1 MLYRANFDTN
11 KGSIRMCEKN
21 GWRIVGKR
29 ENIGKN
35 KFGLWQSTVIM
46 EHRSKTVGEDL
57 QANILNFNT
66 MPAVTQKNNPKNGV
80 VILCLI
86 FKNQTS
92 RTRMCT
98 SSSCCSVTR
107 LGAFII
113 KSWAAPLSGNAI
125 TSRIVSSSA
134 KSITILSIPGA
145 IPA

>member
-1 MLYRANFDTN
+1 MTV
-11 KGSIRMCEKN
+11 KP
-21 GWRIVGKR
+21 
-29 ENIGKN
+29 
-35 KFGLWQSTVIM
+35 FGLFSGQKKYLIYKIYLDTVSGNFRYKQGQSTVIM
-46 EHRSKTVGEDL
+46 EHRSKTVGVDL

-66 MPAVTQKNNPKNGV
+66 MPTVAQKNNPKNGV

-86 FKNQTS
+86 LKNQTS

>member
-1 MLYRANFDTN
+1 MTV
-11 KGSIRMCEKN
+11 KP
-21 GWRIVGKR
+21 
-29 ENIGKN
+29 
-35 KFGLWQSTVIM
+35 FGLFSGQKKYLIYKIYLDTVSGNFRYKQGQSTVIM
-46 EHRSKTVGEDL
+46 ERRSKTVGVDL

-66 MPAVTQKNNPKNGV
+66 MPTVTQKNNPQNGV
-80 VILCLI
+80 VFLCLI